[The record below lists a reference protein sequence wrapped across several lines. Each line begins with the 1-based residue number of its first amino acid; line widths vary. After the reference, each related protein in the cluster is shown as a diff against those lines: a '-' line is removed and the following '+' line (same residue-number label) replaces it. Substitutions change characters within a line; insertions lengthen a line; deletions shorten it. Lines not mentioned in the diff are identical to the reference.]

1 MEVCIAATCYGS
13 TGVGSVEYQCD
24 LTFAFSRLRAITSPP
39 MPSGQQ
45 HLEQELGLECEYVRH
60 PSQGGATLFEEAMRR
75 AF

>member
-1 MEVCIAATCYGS
+1 
-13 TGVGSVEYQCD
+13 
-24 LTFAFSRLRAITSPP
+24 

-60 PSQGGATLFEEAMRR
+60 PSQGGATLFKEAMRR